1 MVKKGGWFFASL
13 PFFTVSLHISF
24 IDYLK
29 ILAGAF
35 ALTGDRNP
43 L

>member
-1 MVKKGGWFFASL
+1 MVKKEGWFFASL
-13 PFFTVSLHISF
+13 PFFTVSLHISL

-29 ILAGAF
+29 ILTGAF
-35 ALTGDRNP
+35 AFTSRRNP